1 MTIVIVDCFLLTS
14 ETIDNIVNNNIIEML
29 PDLIALNI

>member
-1 MTIVIVDCFLLTS
+1 MTIVIVDCFPLTS

-29 PDLIALNI
+29 PDLIALDI